1 MIRSSFIAMLAICVV
16 CSFSGQD
23 FVSLGRHSW
32 RCKERINQDQN
43 SSENIEREVPVVS
56 APSVPITQRAVIK
69 CCCGKICKG
78 NRGLKMHQRSCQ
90 VLNGLNNELCTDLEE
105 QISDNPEDIT
115 TDDQSHNAQSNLDTE
130 EVTPELKKGI
140 NLPKKESE
148 WVNNNNNNKFHS
160 HIINLMAVNALSKWN
175 NANPVNCDETNAGVR
190 IASNIPCFPIHCTLQ
205 YKVQLVKHHCL
216 ATFSVKANLDIFRLI
231 SFSFRFTGY
240 SFIKMSFKPH
250 RGAMCVP
257 FMATNITCT
266 LVYFFVSS
274 PNLVNYGNCLLFCN
288 SYMLF
293 VTYRPLLNFCIIIN
307 LIAICFNN
315 NNNGNFIKC
324 FRVHTIIVNLTYS
337 KVIYKLLLES
347 LIIYTK

>member
-1 MIRSSFIAMLAICVV
+1 MRYYIIMIRSSFIAMLAICVV
-16 CSFSGQD
+16 CSFCGQD

-175 NANPVNCDETNAGVR
+175 NAHPVNCDETNAGVR

-205 YKVQLVKHHCL
+205 Y
-216 ATFSVKANLDIFRLI
+216 
-231 SFSFRFTGY
+231 
-240 SFIKMSFKPH
+240 
-250 RGAMCVP
+250 
-257 FMATNITCT
+257 
-266 LVYFFVSS
+266 
-274 PNLVNYGNCLLFCN
+274 
-288 SYMLF
+288 
-293 VTYRPLLNFCIIIN
+293 
-307 LIAICFNN
+307 
-315 NNNGNFIKC
+315 
-324 FRVHTIIVNLTYS
+324 
-337 KVIYKLLLES
+337 
-347 LIIYTK
+347 